1 MKMIF
6 AVIRDKDSYAAIGAL
21 SEKNIGVTKLA
32 SSGGFL
38 REGNTTLMIGVE
50 DSRVEEVMGILR
62 ENCAKRTQ
70 IDVAAPYPIGG
81 APIWNY
87 NYSTIQVEAGG
98 ATVFVLDVS
107 DFKKLYAHPRTAAPV
122 SPDRGRFLKKKTFH
136 QQEEKLFIK

>member
-1 MKMIF
+1 MKLVYAIVRNDNEDD
-6 AVIRDKDSYAAIGAL
+6 VISQLTQQHYSVTRL
-21 SEKNIGVTKLA
+21 STT
-32 SSGGFL
+32 GGFL
-38 REGNTTLMIGVE
+38 KKGNTTLMIGVE

-107 DFKKLYAHPRTAAPV
+107 DFKKL
-122 SPDRGRFLKKKTFH
+122 
-136 QQEEKLFIK
+136 

>member
-107 DFKKLYAHPRTAAPV
+107 DFKKLYAHLRTAAPV
-122 SPDRGRFLKKKTFH
+122 SPDRGRILKKKTFH